1 MRIGIDTI
9 ALQGWDRR
17 RGIGRYCAGLLD
29 RLLPRDRSVQYVLYT
44 HEDLPTDLIPGGP
57 NVRRRDL
64 RRDPARGERQL
75 GQPIDRIARENPDG
89 LDLLLLLS
97 PFDQAPGYAPPARP
111 LGELKLAAVVY
122 DLIPFLFPE
131 RYLDD
136 PGHAARF
143 YRHLERLR
151 RYDALL
157 CISEATRLD
166 LDRLLGLALGR
177 ATTIGTGCD
186 PAFSEPVVDADASLE
201 ALGLD
206 GPFVFALA
214 GMDERKNW
222 RGTIDAFALLPDR
235 LRSSHRL
242 VMTTHLTDEY
252 RAKIEDHA
260 KAQGVLERI
269 LLTGGVDDGAL
280 RALYRSCAAFCFPSQ
295 YEGFGLPIVE
305 ALASG
310 AAVVAGNNSSQPEV
324 VGDAGF
330 LVDAEDPADLAAAL
344 TRLLDDRSLA
354 DSLRARGPARA
365 VEFTWERTAGRALD
379 AIRKCAAPSSRRLRA
394 DRPHGARP
402 RLAVFSPFP
411 PKNSG
416 ISDYI
421 ARLIDAL
428 KDRYAIDLYHEPGY
442 VPEPAIAA
450 ADFGSFDFR
459 LFDRNA
465 AQVPYRGVL
474 YQMGNSHYHKFIYET
489 MLRRPGVVTLHDFG
503 LSGFQWWYAHQ
514 PGVSPGH
521 FEREVVR
528 FDPEGAE
535 AILPQLPAW
544 DAEPGNMQEACLRR
558 GVYLNRA
565 VFEAARRVVV
575 HSPWCVAEVRR
586 LFPEHESKTAV
597 VPMGGAVVEVA
608 AEARAATRARFGLP
622 ADAVLFGSFG
632 ILHMN
637 KMNVEAIEA
646 FATIAAEVPA
656 ASLVFVGQ
664 DLGHGEARRR
674 AFELGLADRVRFLG
688 RQPAG
693 EFAGLIGAMD
703 VGVSLRLPPTNGE
716 TSAALLDML
725 GRGLPTIVTDVATFS
740 GYPDSAVRKVR
751 WDADGPSALAAAL
764 RELARDAHARA
775 TLGDAAK
782 GYVRDHHSWQH
793 AAALYADVI
802 ESAARDRPRAGAS
815 GRDGRGT
822 TRGTAWAS
830 GTPGSAPV
838 SGRRA

>member
-1 MRIGIDTI
+1 MRIGIDAI
-9 ALQGWDRR
+9 ALQGWDRL
-17 RGIGRYCAGLLD
+17 RGIGRFAAGLLG
-29 RLLPRDRSVQYVLYT
+29 RLLPADRSVEYVLYT
-44 HEDLPTDLIPGGP
+44 YEDLPTDLIPGGP
-57 NVRRRDL
+57 NVRRRSL
-64 RRDPARGERQL
+64 RRDPARGESRL
-75 GQPIDRIARENPDG
+75 GQTLDRIARENPDG

-97 PFDQAPGYAPPARP
+97 PFEQAPGYSPPARP
-111 LGELKLAAVVY
+111 LGSLKLAAVVH

-136 PGHAARF
+136 PGHAARS

-157 CISEATRLD
+157 CVSESTRRD
-166 LDRLLGLALGR
+166 LDRLLGLAPGR
-177 ATTIGTGCD
+177 TKVIGEGCD
-186 PAFSEPVVDADASLE
+186 PVFFDPVPDPGAVLA
-201 ALGLD
+201 ALGVA
-206 GPFVFALA
+206 GPFVFNLS

-222 RGTIDAFALLPDR
+222 RGMIDALALLPER
-235 LRSSHRL
+235 LRKSLRL
-242 VMTTHLTDEY
+242 VMTMHLTDEY
-252 RAKIEDHA
+252 RARVLAHA
-260 KAQGVLERI
+260 EARGVGDRLV
-269 LLTGGVDDGAL
+269 LTGVVDDDTL
-280 RALYRSCAAFCFPSQ
+280 RALYHSCEAFCFPSQ

-310 AAVVAGNNSSQPEV
+310 AAVFAGNNSSQPEV
-324 VGDAGF
+324 VGDAGL

-344 TRLLDDRSLA
+344 IRLLDDPPIA
-354 DSLRARGPARA
+354 ASLRARGPARA
-365 VEFTWERTAGRALD
+365 AEFTWDKTATLALD
-379 AIRKCAAPSSRRLRA
+379 AIKRSVAPRHTRRLRA
-394 DRPHGARP
+394 DRPHEGRP

-421 ARLIDAL
+421 ARLIDAM
-428 KDRYAIDLYHEPGY
+428 KGRYAIDLYHEPGY

-450 ADFGSFDFR
+450 ADFGSFDYR

-474 YQMGNSHYHKFIYET
+474 YQMGNSHYHRFIYET

-514 PGVSPGH
+514 PGAPAGH
-521 FEREVVR
+521 FEREIRR
-528 FDPEGAE
+528 FDPEGAP

-558 GVYLNRA
+558 GVYLNRS
-565 VFEAARRVVV
+565 VFDAALRVVV

-586 LFPEHESKTAV
+586 LFPEHEAKTAV
-597 VPMGGAVVEVA
+597 IPMGGAVIEVSP
-608 AEARAATRARFGLP
+608 EARADTRARFGLP

-646 FATIAAEVPA
+646 FAALAGAVPSA
-656 ASLVFVGQ
+656 MLVFVGQ
-664 DLGHGEARRR
+664 DLGFGEARRR
-674 AFELGLADRVRFLG
+674 AFELGLSDRVRFLG
-688 RQPAG
+688 RQPAD
-693 EFAGLIGAMD
+693 EFARLIGAMD

-725 GRGLPTIVTDVATFS
+725 GRALPTIVTDVATFS
-740 GYPDSAVRKVR
+740 GYPDTVVRKVR
-751 WDADGPSALAAAL
+751 WDADGPAALAAAML
-764 RELARDAHARA
+764 ALASDGRAREALGRAARE
-775 TLGDAAK
+775 
-782 GYVRDHHSWQH
+782 YVRGQHSWRH

-802 ESAARDRPRAGAS
+802 GSAARDRSRPGTR
-815 GRDGRGT
+815 GRDGSRAPA
-822 TRGTAWAS
+822 TA
-830 GTPGSAPV
+830 PE